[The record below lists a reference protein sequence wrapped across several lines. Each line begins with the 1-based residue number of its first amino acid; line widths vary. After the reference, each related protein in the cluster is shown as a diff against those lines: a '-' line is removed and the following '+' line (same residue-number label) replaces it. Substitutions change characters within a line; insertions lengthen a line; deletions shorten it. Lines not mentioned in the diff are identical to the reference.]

1 LKRCGKENIPVRHTV
16 KHVVAPKVE
25 VIIVVVAPFFFL
37 TPEVEEDD
45 FLFLFLWV
53 ALATASLCG
62 NTIWD
67 GLATTMLISML
78 HVAAFFNL
86 FFGRPLHRKSW
97 ISELSY

>member
-1 LKRCGKENIPVRHTV
+1 VAKKTYLLDTLFGPVFG
-16 KHVVAPKVE
+16 PKVE
-25 VIIVVVAPFFFL
+25 VVVVAAAPLFFL
-37 TPEVEEDD
+37 APEVEEYD
-45 FLFLFLWV
+45 FIFLFLWV

-78 HVAAFFNL
+78 HVASFFNL